1 MAHRLAP
8 ERIVVSAGQAVPSA
22 EKAAAP
28 EIWGGA
34 EYTCNRVGDTYFDQM
49 TLSGHA
55 ERLSDL
61 QAFAD
66 LGMRALRCGVLWER
80 HERDPSWQW
89 SDGYLGALRA
99 TGMRPIVGLLH
110 HGSGP
115 MHTRL
120 DDAEFAPKLA
130 AYAGACAAR
139 YPWVSAYTPVNE
151 PHTTARF
158 SGRYG
163 VWYPHHQDQ
172 FTYMRALLN
181 QVKAVV
187 LSMRAI
193 RAVRSDAQLIQT
205 DDLGRTWSTPVLA
218 STCDLFN
225 ERRWLGFDLLC
236 GRVDRAHPLFPCFT
250 EAGIPEADVLWF
262 RDNPCPPDIIGV
274 NYYVTSDRFLD
285 HRVPL
290 YPEYCR
296 SAEGHFIDIE
306 AVRVR
311 REGIQGFGAILHEA
325 YNRYRLPVAVTEVH
339 LGDELIEQVRW
350 VADAWHGTL
359 QAQAAGVPVKAF
371 TFWSLLGAYFWNRLV
386 TYDNGYYEPGVFA
399 LRSGRPEPTDLAELV
414 RQCVRGEYIRH
425 PALAEPGWWTRA
437 VRIHQTQHEEAELV
451 A

>member
-1 MAHRLAP
+1 MAHEGAP
-8 ERIVVSAGQAVPSA
+8 EPSPVAA
-22 EKAAAP
+22 EIEGPP
-28 EIWGGA
+28 EIWGGP
-34 EYTCNRVGDTYFDQM
+34 EYTCNRVGDRYFDQM

-61 QAFAD
+61 ERFAE
-66 LGMRALRCGVLWER
+66 LGLHALRCGILWER
-80 HERDPSWQW
+80 HERDPSWRW
-89 SDGYLGALRA
+89 ADGYLEAIRA
-99 TGMRPIVGLLH
+99 TGLRPIVGLVH

-115 MHTRL
+115 AHTRL
-120 DDAEFAPKLA
+120 DDPEFAPKLA

-139 YPWVSAYTPVNE
+139 YPWVGAYTPVNE

-163 VWYPHHQDQ
+163 VWYPHHQQ
-172 FTYMRALLN
+172 QSTYLRALLN
-181 QVKAVV
+181 QVKATV

-205 DDLGRTWSTPVLA
+205 DDLGRTWSTAALT
-218 STCDLFN
+218 STRDLFN

-236 GRVDRAHPLFPCFT
+236 GRVDRAHPLFTCFA
-250 EAGIPEADVLWF
+250 EAGIPDADVLWS
-262 RDNPCPPDIIGV
+262 RDNPYPPDILGV

-285 HRVPL
+285 HRLQL
-290 YPEYCR
+290 YPEHGR

-311 REGIQGFGAILHEA
+311 REGIQGFEAILHEA
-325 YNRYRLPVAVTEVH
+325 HNRYRLPVAVTEVH
-339 LGDELIEQVRW
+339 LGDELTEQIRW

-359 QAQAAGVPVKAF
+359 RAQASGVPVKAF
-371 TFWSLLGAYFWNRLV
+371 TFWSLLGAYFWNALV
-386 TYDNGYYEPGVFA
+386 THDNGYYEPGVFA
-399 LRSGRPEPTDLAELV
+399 LRSGRPEPTELAELV
-414 RQCVRGEYIRH
+414 RQCVRGEPIQH

-437 VRIHQTQHEEAELV
+437 VRIHQAHSEEAEAELV